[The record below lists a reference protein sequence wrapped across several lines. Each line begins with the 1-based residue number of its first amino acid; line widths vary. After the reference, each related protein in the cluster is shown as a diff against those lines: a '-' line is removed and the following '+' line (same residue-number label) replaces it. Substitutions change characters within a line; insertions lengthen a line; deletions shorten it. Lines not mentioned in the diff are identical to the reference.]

1 MRAPSGSLS
10 VPTSNSKFNAAAGS
24 ERGGQAG
31 RHWVARH
38 EEDAGS
44 LIRDMRAVYVQ
55 RYCGAGAV
63 ESDVNHFRA
72 LSQQQGDTD
81 TECVI
86 V

>member
-1 MRAPSGSLS
+1 MQQQAVSAVAKLGDTGS
-10 VPTSNSKFNAAAGS
+10 P
-24 ERGGQAG
+24 
-31 RHWVARH
+31 RH

-44 LIRDMRAVYVQ
+44 LIRDVRAVMSFLNISYVQ

-63 ESDVNHFRA
+63 ELDVNHFRA
-72 LSQQQGDTD
+72 LSQQQGDAD